1 MLTDLLQLEAVLDHV
16 LLAEQHG
23 QELVV
28 GDVLHQYSTVQ
39 YSTVLF
45 TCTMAATMCRVS
57 WKIVSSSQWWFR
69 SPSSVAIL
77 YTAGVTRD
85 SRTRDSRTRD
95 TCDV

>member
-39 YSTVLF
+39 YSTVQCSTVLF

-57 WKIVSSSQWWFR
+57 WKIVSSSQ
-69 SPSSVAIL
+69 
-77 YTAGVTRD
+77 
-85 SRTRDSRTRD
+85 
-95 TCDV
+95 

>member
-28 GDVLHQYSTVQ
+28 GDVLHQYSTVQVQYSTVQ

-85 SRTRDSRTRD
+85 T
-95 TCDV
+95 